1 MFPISLKIPL
11 NKDALVDALVDAL
24 EYPVSLNKS
33 WTDSSKN
40 IVIVRVGVEQAL
52 EQMICSGSLYK
63 EVYLSI

>member
-11 NKDALVDALVDAL
+11 NKDAL
-24 EYPVSLNKS
+24 EHPVSLNFC
-33 WTDSSKN
+33 WTNSSKN

-63 EVYLSI
+63 EVYLWI